1 MAEARSSHRT
11 FKLGPFE
18 VDLDAGELHRG
29 ADRVQL
35 QEQPFRLLALLVS
48 SPGALVTREEV
59 RAKLWPKGTYVDF
72 DRSLN
77 TAVKKLRRALGDSAR
92 RPHYVET
99 VARRGYRLRVE
110 APGVASRAADAPTGA
125 CTLAVRVSPGT
136 GRPGGARWQA
146 LREVIAATG
155 GEERGGRF
163 EALLAAFHA
172 PADALRCAIALQQA
186 SAQQQPGAAGGQLR
200 VGIDAGVDVKARTSA
215 LGLARRA
222 SIGEILCAEAVRA
235 PLEGREAFQF
245 RAAARAA
252 RTGADRE
259 ATLVHS
265 VVYDP
270 TRPTVLLARPPFVGR
285 EHEIAELGR
294 LIASAQS
301 GRGGLVLVSGEAGIG
316 KTRVLEEL
324 AERARR
330 GGARV
335 LYGRCPQGDFAP
347 PFAAFAEALDRYAR
361 FATPRELARDLGLS
375 AGVLA
380 RLVPAVREQLADL
393 REPAA
398 LRPNEESHRL
408 IDAIAQL
415 VQAVARR
422 ETIMI
427 LLDDLHWASA
437 ATLALLGHLA
447 RLAPSTRL
455 MLAVAYRAEEVGE
468 EHPLAA
474 ALPVLRRE
482 EGTAELRLAGLAD
495 VDIRR
500 LLETVSTQEVAPEF
514 AEALQRE
521 TNGHPFFLREL
532 LLHWL
537 EDGRIHREDGRWTT
551 DLEVDALG
559 VPESVRALIDRR
571 LSTVSDEARRLLT
584 AAAGCPAAFRFEV
597 VYRAADLAERRAL
610 DALDEVVE
618 AQLVRPEHEP
628 DTYAF
633 THALFRHVLYTSMTT
648 ARQVRLHRRLAEEME
663 RAFGELAAE
672 RAGEVADQYY
682 RSAALAGAERGVVH
696 CLAAADH
703 AERAP
708 AQADAAAFLRMGLRL
723 VPPDDPRRTR
733 MLARLGRAL
742 AWSGAAEEATR
753 LALGAVPL
761 LAAQEGAAAA
771 AEYAAEAADAIWWA
785 AFDTR
790 AWRVAAEGL
799 RHTGG
804 RRDLTW
810 ARLLAHDL
818 NRREG
823 TDPVHPGIPLDS
835 PERRELSHVVL
846 ANPDALELHH
856 QNELWRY
863 AIFSSRS
870 AVLERAVEVP
880 HFAGFWAGDYRRA
893 LARTRDWAEAAHERG
908 QIARG
913 AMMWSLVARLESAL
927 GNLAASHESYARATA
942 LAARV
947 PPAPLVALWLGAVPA
962 EHAVLRGAGL
972 PELIPSYEGLLRLAA
987 PENQWAMALT
997 RAGVALAYAEADR
1010 TDDAMRAVA
1019 AVMPAI
1025 ERAPGWSVNYTLV
1038 IHLAIAAA
1046 WTAGRADFAEPM
1058 ELHLRE
1064 KTLAPDFR
1072 YPHADARLSLARLC
1086 ALQGRHD
1093 EAAEWFLWAREV
1105 LDEQGA
1111 RPLRALADYD
1121 EARMW
1126 LRRGAP
1132 GDAARAKPFLA
1143 AARRQFATI
1152 GMPGWARR
1160 AAALAS

>member
-1 MAEARSSHRT
+1 MAETRT
-11 FKLGPFE
+11 ADRIFKLGPFE
-18 VDLDAGELHRG
+18 VNLDAGEVHRG
-29 ADRVQL
+29 AERIRL
-35 QEQPFRLLALLVS
+35 QEQPFRLLALLVTT
-48 SPGALVTREEV
+48 PGALVTREEV
-59 RAKLWPKGTYVDF
+59 RAKLWTDGTYVDF

-110 APGVASRAADAPTGA
+110 SADIGSRAPEGPTGA
-125 CTLAVRVSPGT
+125 CTLAVRVGSGG
-136 GRPGGARWQA
+136 GRPGEAVWQG
-146 LREVIAATG
+146 LRGVIAAMG
-155 GEERGGRF
+155 GEEIGGRF
-163 EALLAAFHA
+163 EALLVGFHA

-186 SAQQQPGAAGGQLR
+186 AAQRPGDDGVLLR
-200 VGIDAGVDVKARTSA
+200 VGIDAGVDVRVRTSA

-222 SIGEILCAEAVRA
+222 SPGEILCTDAVRA

-245 RAAARAA
+245 RAARSA
-252 RTGADRE
+252 RTKGDRD
-259 ATLVHS
+259 AAPIHS
-265 VVYDP
+265 AVYDP
-270 TRPTVLLARPPFVGR
+270 TWPTVLLARPPFVGR
-285 EHEIAELGR
+285 EPELAELTRR
-294 LIASAQS
+294 LASAQA
-301 GRGGLVLVSGEAGIG
+301 GRGGLVLICGEPGIG
-316 KTRVLEEL
+316 KTRALEEL

-335 LYGRCPQGDFAP
+335 LQGRCPQGDWTP
-347 PFAAFAEALDRYAR
+347 PFAAFTEALREYAR
-361 FATPRELARDLGLS
+361 FASPRELARDLGLS
-375 AGVLA
+375 AGVVA
-380 RLVPAVREQLADL
+380 KLVPALREQLADF

-408 IDAIAQL
+408 LDAVAQL

-422 ETIMI
+422 ETVVV
-427 LLDDLHWASA
+427 LLDDLQWADT

-455 MLAVAYRAEEVGE
+455 LLAGAYREVELGDGN
-468 EHPLAA
+468 PWAA
-474 ALPVLRRE
+474 VLPVLRRE
-482 EGTAELRLAGLAD
+482 EGATELRLVGLAD
-495 VDIRR
+495 EEIRR
-500 LLETVSTQEVAPEF
+500 LLETISAQEVPPEF
-514 AEALQRE
+514 AQALHRE

-537 EDGRIHREDGRWTT
+537 EGGRIHREDGRWTS
-551 DLEVDALG
+551 DLAVDTLG
-559 VPESVRALIDRR
+559 IPESVRGLVGRR
-571 LSTVSDEARRLLT
+571 LARVSEEARRLLT

-597 VYRAADLAERRAL
+597 VYRAAELEEARAL

-628 DTYAF
+628 DTYSF
-633 THALFRHVLYTSMTT
+633 THALIRHVLYTGMTT

-672 RAGEVADQYY
+672 RAGEVAEQYH

-696 CLAAADH
+696 CVAAADH
-703 AERAP
+703 AERAA
-708 AQADAAAFLRMGLRL
+708 AQAEAAAFLRMGLAL
-723 VPPDDPRRTR
+723 VPSDDPRRTR
-733 MLARLGRAL
+733 MLARLGLAL
-742 AWSGAAEEATR
+742 AWSGAAEEAAR
-753 LALGAVPL
+753 VALEAAPL
-761 LAAQEGAAAA
+761 LAAQEGRAAAA
-771 AEYAAEAADAIWWA
+771 DYAADIADAIWWG
-785 AFDTR
+785 AFDPR

-799 RHTGG
+799 RHTED

-823 TDPVHPGIPLDS
+823 ADPVHPGIPLDT
-835 PERRELSHVVL
+835 PERRALSHVVL
-846 ANPDALELHH
+846 SNPDCLELDH

-870 AVLERAVEVP
+870 AVLERALDVP
-880 HFAGFWAGDYRRA
+880 HFAGFWAGDYRRGST
-893 LARTRDWAEAAHERG
+893 RMRDWAEAALARG
-908 QIARG
+908 QIAR
-913 AMMWSLVARLESAL
+913 AALLFATLARLESAL
-927 GNLAASHESYARATA
+927 GSLPASLESYSRASA

-947 PPAPLVALWLGAVPA
+947 PPSPLIAMWLGAVPA
-962 EHAVLRGAGL
+962 EHAVLRGDGL

-987 PENQWAMALT
+987 PENQWAMAVT
-997 RAGVALAYAEADR
+997 RAGVALAYAEAGRSDA
-1010 TDDAMRAVA
+1010 AMRAVSD
-1019 AVMPAI
+1019 VMPAI

-1046 WTAGRADFAEPM
+1046 WTADRAESAATM

-1093 EAAEWFLWAREV
+1093 EAAEWFAWAREV
-1105 LDEQGA
+1105 LEEQGA
-1111 RPLRALADYD
+1111 RPLRALVDYD
-1121 EARMW
+1121 EALMW

-1132 GDAARAKPFLA
+1132 ADAARAKLLLA
-1143 AARRQFATI
+1143 AARRQFVAI
-1152 GMPGWARR
+1152 GMPGWTHR
-1160 AAALAS
+1160 AADLAR